1 MTTPILHSK
10 EQVVKAFLAL
20 LAERKQAKA
29 RIATKEELAL
39 SAQEKELVAKATGY
53 TSHGIVKEL
62 ANLQI
67 EVGTSLESLASRL
80 DSETERLDDLRQ
92 SIEIQQAYYKQV
104 LDTQIAADA
113 LYILNQEHITWLQA
127 LEEEKKRTL
136 TDLDTQITQKRA
148 DWEKEQK
155 EYDLLQAEMLEA
167 LKAEREKELASYKY
181 ELERLYKIEADQYED
196 KKKLAER
203 EIAQSTLQKTKDWQ
217 KREKW
222 LEAQQ
227 EKQAE
232 YKKRADGYED
242 ELKQATQK
250 AREEA
255 IKEASKDARVK
266 AELLEKEV
274 EGKKQ
279 TFELQIQSLE
289 NVINKNNDQLEKL
302 TTELK
307 EALAQVQ
314 SLSLKVVEKIK
325 AEK

>member
-29 RIATKEELAL
+29 RIATKEELAQR
-39 SAQEKELVAKATGY
+39 AQQKELVAKTTAY
-53 TSHGIVKEL
+53 TSQNIVKEL

-67 EVGTSLESLASRL
+67 ELGNSLETLASRL
-80 DSETERLDDLRQ
+80 DSETDRLDELRE

-113 LYILNQEHITWLQA
+113 LYILNQEHIAWLTS
-127 LEEEKKRTL
+127 LEEEKKNTFHELETL
-136 TDLDTQITQKRA
+136 IAQKRT

-155 EYDLLQAEMLEA
+155 EYELLQVEMREA
-167 LKAEREKELASYKY
+167 LKNDREKELAYYKY
-181 ELERLYKIEADQYED
+181 ELDRLYKIEADQYEE
-196 KKKLAER
+196 KRKLAER
-203 EIAQSTLQKTKDWQ
+203 EIAQNSLLKAKDWQ
-217 KREKW
+217 KREKT
-222 LEAQQ
+222 LETYQ
-227 EKQAE
+227 EKQTE
-232 YKKRADGYED
+232 YKKRVDGYED

-255 IKEASKDARVK
+255 IKETSKETKVR

-289 NVINKNNDQLEKL
+289 NVITKNHEQIEKL
-302 TTELK
+302 TAELK

-314 SLSLKVVEKIK
+314 TLSLKVVEKIK